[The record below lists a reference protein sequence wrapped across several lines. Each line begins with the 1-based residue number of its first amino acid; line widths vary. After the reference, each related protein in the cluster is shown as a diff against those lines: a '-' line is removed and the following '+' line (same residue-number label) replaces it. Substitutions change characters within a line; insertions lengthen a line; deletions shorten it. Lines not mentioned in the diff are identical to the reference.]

1 MLRLE
6 IAEAILVLQCKW
18 GELLSVPQGERFAY
32 SLPTK
37 GYNRAPGQPNP
48 SDRTGGRFK
57 NYNTCFSPCQEEIN
71 FAIPSEIST
80 AQRRVRIHFSEALC
94 FEVFP
99 NNLLRSNRFK
109 KR

>member
-37 GYNRAPGQPNP
+37 GYNRAQLASPIPQTGQA
-48 SDRTGGRFK
+48 GGSKTTTRASRLVKRKSTLRFPVK
-57 NYNTCFSPCQEEIN
+57 SAPRSGGFESISAKLSVLRCFLTIY
-71 FAIPSEIST
+71 
-80 AQRRVRIHFSEALC
+80 
-94 FEVFP
+94 
-99 NNLLRSNRFK
+99 
-109 KR
+109 